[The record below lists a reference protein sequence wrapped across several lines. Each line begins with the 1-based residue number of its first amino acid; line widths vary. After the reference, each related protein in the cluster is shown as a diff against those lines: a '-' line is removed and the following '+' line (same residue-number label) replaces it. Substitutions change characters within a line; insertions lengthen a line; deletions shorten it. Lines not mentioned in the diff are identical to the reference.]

1 MLKLSKMADYG
12 LILLSQMSEEGGLV
26 STAQLSSKSNLSE
39 ATVAKLMR
47 LLVRAEIV
55 TSIRG
60 VQGGYKLSRDPR
72 DVSAEDVIT
81 AIDGQKALTACTEAG
96 ADECVLI
103 QHSPTSYRLNKINGA
118 VKSALQ
124 GISLKD
130 LCND

>member
-12 LILLSQMSEEGGLV
+12 LLLLSQMSEESTLV
-26 STAQLSSKSNLSE
+26 STAQLADKANLSE
-39 ATVAKLMR
+39 STVAKLMR
-47 LLVRAEIV
+47 LLVKAEIV

-60 VQGGYKLSRDPR
+60 VQGGYKLSRDPS

-81 AIDGQKALTACTEAG
+81 AIDGSNALTACTEDG
-96 ADECVLI
+96 ADECILI
-103 QHSPTSYRLNKINGA
+103 QRCQSNYRLHKINGA

-130 LCND
+130 LSYE